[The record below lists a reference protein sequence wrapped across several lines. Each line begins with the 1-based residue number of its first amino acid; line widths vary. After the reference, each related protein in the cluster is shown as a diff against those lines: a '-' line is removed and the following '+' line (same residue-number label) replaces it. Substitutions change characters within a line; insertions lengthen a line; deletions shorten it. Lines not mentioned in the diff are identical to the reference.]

1 MNSAVALREKPVKDK
16 NKKDKSLGEPK
27 FDQVIINYDTH
38 NLSKERKNW
47 ETMCIEDQR
56 ELLARGAVRFFK
68 EEEEVPFY
76 KALL

>member
-1 MNSAVALREKPVKDK
+1 MNSAVALRATPVK
-16 NKKDKSLGEPK
+16 NKKSKDKKLGEPK